1 MKKNNLLYIKH
12 ILDAI
17 SQIEEYVQ
25 GISHK
30 DFISNKMVQD
40 AVIRQI
46 EIIGEATKNLSK
58 EVKEKYKDTPWRK
71 MAGMRDKLVHGYFG
85 VDLEAVWEAVEK
97 DIPAL
102 RKRIKSIIGK
112 EEKYEQN
119 FANKK

>member
-1 MKKNNLLYIKH
+1 MKKNNLVYLKH
-12 ILDAI
+12 VLDAI
-17 SQIEEYVQ
+17 SQIAKYTKN
-25 GISHK
+25 ISYK
-30 DFISNKMVQD
+30 DFVSNQMIQD
-40 AVIRQI
+40 AVIRQV

-58 EVKEKYKDTPWRK
+58 KIKEKYKDIPWRK